1 MKAIVSFLICSIGV
15 SSFLSGCAGK
25 NFAFSGSSQELPKQF
40 QERQLLVTLPENL
53 SAQWQAIG
61 ADLGTK
67 HGLVKSGEFPL
78 SSIGVDCLV
87 YKVGPKQDLDQI
99 LDQLQNEKEVVL
111 AQKNQVFSGIQSGE
125 SDEYA
130 SISYAPRL
138 IRADAAHTIAT
149 GKGVS
154 IAVVDTGLEK
164 EHPDLKGRI
173 VKTANFV
180 EGGEQSFARDR
191 HGTAVTG
198 IIGARANDG
207 IGIYGIAPDAEVSAY
222 KACWYSNNRE
232 EGALCSS
239 WTLAKSLDAA
249 IQQGVRVINLS
260 LAGPEDALL
269 TKLIQAAHERGII
282 IAAAALEKQ
291 DQPGFPASLP
301 EVIPVISADPE
312 GKVKAPRW
320 LSFLPDVAVAP
331 GVEILTTVPKE
342 AYDFVSGSSLATAH
356 VSGVIA
362 LLLELKPAITARQV
376 KRFVV
381 NASRDGNPSQLKTVD
396 VCTLLQQVDG
406 KIHC

>member
-1 MKAIVSFLICSIGV
+1 MAIINFLALFTGASFL
-15 SSFLSGCAGK
+15 LAGCAGGDLIF
-25 NFAFSGSSQELPKQF
+25 NGSLNGLPKQF
-40 QERQLLVTLPENL
+40 QERQLLVTLPESL
-53 SAQWQAIG
+53 KPQWQSIG
-61 ADLGTK
+61 TGLGNK

-87 YKVGPKQDLDQI
+87 YKVDPKQNLEQI
-99 LDQLQNEKEVVL
+99 LRQLQNEKQVVL

-125 SDEYA
+125 NDEYA

-138 IRADAAHTIAT
+138 IRADLAHTVAT
-149 GKGVS
+149 GKGIG

-198 IIGARANDG
+198 IIGARANDS
-207 IGIYGIAPDAEVSAY
+207 IGIYGVAPDAEISLY
-222 KACWYSNNRE
+222 KACWYPDNKE
-232 EGALCSS
+232 AGALCSS
-239 WTLAKSLDAA
+239 WTLAKALDAA
-249 IQQGVRVINLS
+249 IQQGVKVINLS

-269 TKLIQAAHERGII
+269 AKLIQAAHEKGII

-291 DQPGFPASLP
+291 DRPGFPAALP
-301 EVIPVISADPE
+301 EVIPVISADTE
-312 GKVKAPRW
+312 GKVKPPSW
-320 LSFLPDVAVAP
+320 LSALPDVAVAP

-356 VSGVIA
+356 ISGVIA
-362 LLLELKPAITARQV
+362 LLLELKPDIKAGQV
-376 KRFVV
+376 KQFVV
-381 NASRDGNPSQLKTVD
+381 NASRAGNPSQLKTVD
-396 VCTLLQQVDG
+396 VCMLLQQVDG
-406 KIHC
+406 KVRC